1 MVWDTTGFP
10 RGGALRPPAPLPVRG
25 AGTNS
30 EQTIE
35 RHGTYDCDSF
45 GMNRAQT
52 IEAHRT
58 YACVF
63 VEFQP
68 KWPVEVSSC
77 VVRDTMG
84 SRCDRGSA
92 GPPVRTRST
101 AWAFQKTVRVSQKGQ
116 QRCFLCGFAAFSGQ
130 TKIPIRHSI
139 RIECRI
145 GILVWPENA
154 AKSSWGQS
162 GYAFAGPMVIARHP
176 LDPQDDSPLSGSNTR
191 VFIAEYGFRCKNRV
205 PDRNPGLTGKCR
217 EIVVGTVRLRFC
229 RSHGDG
235 QAPL

>member
-139 RIECRI
+139 FT
-145 GILVWPENA
+145 
-154 AKSSWGQS
+154 
-162 GYAFAGPMVIARHP
+162 Y
-176 LDPQDDSPLSGSNTR
+176 
-191 VFIAEYGFRCKNRV
+191 KNRV
-205 PDRNPGLTGKCR
+205 PDRNPGLAGKCR

-229 RSHGDG
+229 RSHGDC
-235 QAPL
+235 QAPPRSTGRFPTVRLQHPSFHCGIRISM

>member
-1 MVWDTTGFP
+1 MICWPLFSARKKPVVWHTTGFP

-116 QRCFLCGFAAFSGQ
+116 QRCFLCDFAAFSGQ

-139 RIECRI
+139 FTSKSECWLRIPGWFENSGISSRI
-145 GILVWPENA
+145 QHG
-154 AKSSWGQS
+154 S
-162 GYAFAGPMVIARHP
+162 AFYGLRG
-176 LDPQDDSPLSGSNTR
+176 DSQAS
-191 VFIAEYGFRCKNRV
+191 
-205 PDRNPGLTGKCR
+205 GLTQFHSNLSLGQWADPVPQQFKLGP
-217 EIVVGTVRLRFC
+217 VG
-229 RSHGDG
+229 
-235 QAPL
+235 